1 MTLIEN
7 LTARPPTQRR
17 VLAVAMLVTAIGL
30 VWFAIL
36 VPLVWVVGSQ
46 EEWRTNARRDLARTL
61 GRAES
66 EPSLRKRAASIA
78 AEPIWGKFYDVP
90 KGQDA
95 STLVQ
100 RDVMNAG
107 AGAGVKIQT
116 VVPVPRVEEAG
127 LVGYGIRFTTTLSA
141 DQLKKFAAGLRGNTG
156 YLRVERLTVTA
167 PQVQQADQNAS
178 LTVTMEVYGFARNRS
193 ASIS

>member
-1 MTLIEN
+1 MTFVEKL
-7 LTARPPTQRR
+7 AGRPPAQRR
-17 VLAVAMLVTAIGL
+17 ALAVVMLVTAIGL
-30 VWFAIL
+30 IWTAIL
-36 VPLVWVVGSQ
+36 GPLVWVVGSQ
-46 EEWRTNARRDLARTL
+46 DEWRTHARRELARDL

-66 EPSLRKRAASIA
+66 EPSLRKRVAALA

-100 RDVMNAG
+100 RDVMNVGTG
-107 AGAGVKIQT
+107 AGLKIQT

-141 DQLKKFAAGLRGNTG
+141 DQLKKFVAGLRGNTG

-178 LTVTMEVYGFARNRS
+178 LTVTMEVYGFSRNRS